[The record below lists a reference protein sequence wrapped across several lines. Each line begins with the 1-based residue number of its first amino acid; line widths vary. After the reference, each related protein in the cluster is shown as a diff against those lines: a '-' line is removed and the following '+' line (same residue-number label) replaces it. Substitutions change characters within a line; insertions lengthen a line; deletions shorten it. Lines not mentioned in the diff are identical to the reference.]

1 MSITDELNSTY
12 IGMLRAMQD
21 NSAAYAVERAVRRT
35 KLADGRV
42 AQISIKI
49 NTDQEEWI

>member
-1 MSITDELNSTY
+1 MSITDELESTY
-12 IGMLRAMQD
+12 IKLLRAMQD
-21 NSAAYAVERAVRRT
+21 SPAAYAVEHAVKRT

-42 AQISIKI
+42 AQITIKI